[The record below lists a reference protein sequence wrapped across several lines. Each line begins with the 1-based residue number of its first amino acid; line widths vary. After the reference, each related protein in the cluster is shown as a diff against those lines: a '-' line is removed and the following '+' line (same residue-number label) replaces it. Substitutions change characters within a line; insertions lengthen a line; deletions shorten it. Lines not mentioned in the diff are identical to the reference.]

1 MVKAQAQRGGVRNLA
16 AFSSRDFA
24 RVHLTKWHSCC
35 CPFVV
40 VVVAPVVAFVV
51 VVAVVVVAVVVVV
64 QLAAL

>member
-1 MVKAQAQRGGVRNLA
+1 MRNLA

-40 VVVAPVVAFVV
+40 CAAPVVAFVV
-51 VVAVVVVAVVVVV
+51 VVAVVVVV
-64 QLAAL
+64 QLAEL